1 VKVPRRM
8 AETDQLREITILF
21 RRLNVSSL
29 EDTLDWLRN
38 NFAECPIRD
47 SLIEFL
53 SREEIILKEKFYHNK
68 RESVIFYFTVY
79 NKKTKR
85 RSNKRISLGI
95 PKNVVTSPKVK
106 RGFESNIY
114 YPYSIVL
121 TNSNRYN
128 RNKDGYELIENE
140 SEFESE

>member
-1 VKVPRRM
+1 M
-8 AETDQLREITILF
+8 AETDYLQEITILF
-21 RRLNVSSL
+21 SRLNVSSV
-29 EDTLDWLRN
+29 EDTLDWLRK

-53 SREEIILKEKFYHNK
+53 SREEIILKEKFYHK
-68 RESVIFYFTVY
+68 ERDCVIFYFTVY

-106 RGFESNIY
+106 RGFECSLY
-114 YPYSIVL
+114 YPSSSVL
-121 TNSNRYN
+121 TNLTRYKKH
-128 RNKDGYELIENE
+128 KDGYELIENE
-140 SEFESE
+140 SEFE